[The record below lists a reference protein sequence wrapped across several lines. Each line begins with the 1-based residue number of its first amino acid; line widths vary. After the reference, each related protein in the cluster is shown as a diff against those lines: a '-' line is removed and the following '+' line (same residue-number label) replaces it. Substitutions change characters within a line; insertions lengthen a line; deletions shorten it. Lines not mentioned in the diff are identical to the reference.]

1 MKKSRFWLSLLLI
14 PLCLMIWSCSDSG
27 SSSKSS
33 DSSEPMTRAEFVAE
47 VSDYFQWPHP
57 DDYND
62 IWNTPVKKF
71 ADIETTDEYG
81 KLVEAAYQEGIIEA
95 DADDNFNPDEN
106 ITYDAAITIL
116 AEAFKLTEE
125 TVTPYVAGAGYTT
138 EQQDETFSKSDFDAA
153 FNELKSD
160 FVAPPYALPR
170 QGYVA
175 PRRYVK
181 LYTVTPDATIHYTY
195 CTGNDPNSNTCED
208 PTIDSPVYSVA
219 TKGHINHSLPMFGLT
234 EENSN
239 QYVTYKAISA
249 KGGIVV
255 SPVQTFTWHLQ
266 RPVSAPYS
274 SEVISEGS
282 TTSPRVVQLY
292 NNSESLRPM
301 AWYIEGSDKAIVFD
315 ALFTAANQGNPNLAT
330 YVAENLLP
338 EGKELNLIIG
348 HEHPDHDAQGP
359 NFIEAGYG
367 VFLNQRGW
375 HSESVFSTDQQ
386 AAIQN
391 IEEGDIIDLGN
402 IQLNVYALPGHADG
416 LVILQDKV
424 NGMIFATD
432 IYGCTRAGSADN
444 VNVSGLKVDRL
455 LSFTQ
460 QTYANYLKDD
470 GKTTMLFTG
479 HDESALNDNNLK
491 LYEAA
496 LQQVIDKG
504 EDGCTTTLRGTTGGE
519 VTQRSTL
526 IGDMWKDGTDWIA
539 LLIGGNMGD
548 ATEYLTNT
556 PVNAAGQATNIN
568 YNTDLTDPDADQG
581 FMKYSV
587 LSNIE
592 IEGGELVGVD
602 VSWGTNPI
610 NTFNW
615 GGNEITVPDLLHNKF
630 DPWTYNYTIE
640 VPAENSEITIIPVSM
655 STKVQSITLNNLE
668 VEYRSRN
675 TIAVSDGSII
685 TIDIV
690 APDGET
696 TSHYTFIVQTI

>member
-1 MKKSRFWLSLLLI
+1 
-14 PLCLMIWSCSDSG
+14 
-27 SSSKSS
+27 
-33 DSSEPMTRAEFVAE
+33 
-47 VSDYFQWPHP
+47 
-57 DDYND
+57 
-62 IWNTPVKKF
+62 
-71 ADIETTDEYG
+71 
-81 KLVEAAYQEGIIEA
+81 
-95 DADDNFNPDEN
+95 
-106 ITYDAAITIL
+106 
-116 AEAFKLTEE
+116 
-125 TVTPYVAGAGYTT
+125 
-138 EQQDETFSKSDFDAA
+138 
-153 FNELKSD
+153 
-160 FVAPPYALPR
+160 
-170 QGYVA
+170 
-175 PRRYVK
+175 
-181 LYTVTPDATIHYTY
+181 
-195 CTGNDPNSNTCED
+195 
-208 PTIDSPVYSVA
+208 
-219 TKGHINHSLPMFGLT
+219 
-234 EENSN
+234 
-239 QYVTYKAISA
+239 
-249 KGGIVV
+249 
-255 SPVQTFTWHLQ
+255 
-266 RPVSAPYS
+266 
-274 SEVISEGS
+274 
-282 TTSPRVVQLY
+282 
-292 NNSESLRPM
+292 
-301 AWYIEGSDKAIVFD
+301 
-315 ALFTAANQGNPNLAT
+315 
-330 YVAENLLP
+330 
-338 EGKELNLIIG
+338 
-348 HEHPDHDAQGP
+348 
-359 NFIEAGYG
+359 
-367 VFLNQRGW
+367 
-375 HSESVFSTDQQ
+375 
-386 AAIQN
+386 
-391 IEEGDIIDLGN
+391 
-402 IQLNVYALPGHADG
+402 
-416 LVILQDKV
+416 
-424 NGMIFATD
+424 MIFATD

-470 GKTTMLFTG
+470 GKTTLLFTG

-587 LSNIE
+587 MSNIE